1 MDFYA
6 LADRANMYDGFRQA
20 IRVGRR
26 SLLLIQDQGQHY
38 IIENR
43 CPHMDAPLASSAIAN
58 GQIICRAHGIAFSL
72 RDGCAQGPLSNVID
86 GLTFFPVHYDG
97 NRVGVLLEGASL

>member
-6 LADRANMYDGFRQA
+6 LANLTDMHDGFRRA
-20 IRVGRR
+20 VRVGRK

-38 IIENR
+38 VIENR
-43 CPHMDAPLASSAIAN
+43 CPHMDAPLASGAVAN

-72 RDGCAQGPLSNVID
+72 GDGFAQGPLSSVID
-86 GLTFFPVHYDG
+86 GLTFYPVHYDG
-97 NRVGVLLEGASL
+97 SRVGVLLDDGI